1 MKELLALSLT
11 GIVIMLADIFN
22 ARKLSFPIALL
33 GLATTLASCI
43 LDWGVGEDVY
53 HMMKLDNFALAFTS
67 VLCVVGVMWLL
78 MSVKYFDTMRDATDR
93 YALFFFILTGA
104 LVMVSFTNLTMLF
117 IGVEILS
124 ISAYAL
130 AGSSKKDLASNESAL
145 KYFLMGAFASGF
157 LLLGIAFVY
166 GAFGSFDL
174 QTIRGAKVTLANK
187 SFLQFGILGLI
198 VGLGFKTAAAPFH
211 FWAPDV
217 YQGAPMPITALMA
230 TVVKIAAI
238 AAFYRLFVMCFVG
251 SQSMW
256 IDIVAIL
263 LVLSLLVGN
272 VTAVMQNDAKRM
284 LAFSSISHAGYLMFA
299 ILCMGGS
306 SEKGLLFY
314 TLSYSIATLVA
325 FTVLFQVS
333 NATGSTSISSFNG
346 LGKTQPVK
354 AFFMSLALLSMAG
367 IPPLGGFMAKYFL
380 FANAISQG
388 YVGLVVFAV
397 VMSLVGIFYYF
408 KILMAMYGATDEAVE
423 VQKQEYD
430 PMQDI
435 MLWFG
440 SALLLVLGL
449 FPTFVYQLL

>member
-174 QTIRGAKVTLANK
+174 ETIRGAKVTLANK

-333 NATGSTSISSFNG
+333 NATGSTSIISFNG

>member
-53 HMMKLDNFALAFTS
+53 HMMKLDNFALAFTA
-67 VLCVVGVMWLL
+67 VLCVVGVLWLL

-93 YALFFFILTGA
+93 YALFFFILVGA

-124 ISAYAL
+124 VSAYAL

-145 KYFLMGAFASGF
+145 KYFLMGAFASSF

-174 QTIRGAKVTLANK
+174 EVIRGAKITLANK

-230 TVVKIAAI
+230 TVVKTAAI
-238 AAFYRLFVMCFVG
+238 AAFYRLFVMCFAG

-256 IDIVAIL
+256 IDIIAIL

-299 ILCMGGS
+299 ILCMGGT

-314 TLSYSIATLVA
+314 TLSYSVATLVA

-333 NATGSTSISSFNG
+333 NATSSTSISSFNG

-388 YVGLVVFAV
+388 YIGLVIFAV

-423 VQKQEYD
+423 IQKQEYD

-435 MLWFG
+435 LLWVG
-440 SALLLVLGL
+440 GALLLVLGL
-449 FPTFVYQLL
+449 FPSFFYGLL

>member
-174 QTIRGAKVTLANK
+174 ETIRGAKVTLANK
-187 SFLQFGILGLI
+187 SFLQFGILGL
-198 VGLGFKTAAAPFH
+198 KTAAAPFH

-440 SALLLVLGL
+440 SVLLLVLGL